1 MNLVRLNIFNVIII
15 IIFWVTT
22 AFFSQFAAKLVV
34 FFSFLLLLYKN
45 QVKYL
50 IISYFMILLLSDSRF
65 EVLKFASEIKPFIAI
80 LFYIICLL
88 IFQKRSLNNSVKFIY
103 PIIFFIVLS
112 FLLSSLDLIIFQK
125 SVSYIL
131 MLLLIIPFFNVIKD
145 QESNYFFKVL
155 IYCFLIILVLG
166 NILFFFN
173 DEIVLLNGRFRGLF
187 GNPNGLGI
195 FIVLFFFIFNI
206 LKNNYPKLFNE
217 KENLLITGIL
227 LLNLIFSQ
235 SRSCILS
242 IIIFYVFNFF
252 LNYSFI
258 IALISTI
265 LILLFYAIISTNLF
279 DLIRIL
285 NIQNYI
291 RVDTLQNASGRYIAW
306 GFLYDK
312 INLNFLFF
320 GNGVGSTELL
330 FKKNYAT
337 LSQLGHEGNAHN
349 SYLTICFDT
358 GFLGLLSFLY
368 FLIMNFL
375 NSNNYIKNLPILVG
389 LLLSALFESWMS
401 ASLNPFTILLMLI
414 IALISKSSNNF
425 NFEKQ
430 KK

>member
-1 MNLVRLNIFNVIII
+1 MNLVRQNVFNVFIIV
-15 IIFWVTT
+15 IFWITT

-45 QVKYL
+45 HLKYL
-50 IISYFMILLLSDSRF
+50 LISYFIILLLSDSRLD
-65 EVLKFASEIKPFIAI
+65 VLNFASEIKPLIAI
-80 LFYIICLL
+80 LFYLICFIIY
-88 IFQKRSLNNSVKFIY
+88 QKRSLNNRVKYIY
-103 PIIFFIVLS
+103 PLIFFIIISL
-112 FLLSSLDLIIFQK
+112 LLSSLDLIIFQK
-125 SVSYIL
+125 SVSYVL
-131 MLLLIIPFFNVIKD
+131 MLLLIVPFFKVIQD
-145 QESNYFFKVL
+145 QESKYFFRVL
-155 IYCFLIILVLG
+155 IYCFLIILILG
-166 NILFFFN
+166 NIIFFYSH
-173 DEIVLLNGRFRGLF
+173 ETVLLNGRFRGLF

-206 LKNNYPKLFNE
+206 LKNNYPNLFNE
-217 KENLLITGIL
+217 KENLLITGVL
-227 LLNLIFSQ
+227 LLNLLFSQ

-242 IIIFYVFNFF
+242 ILIFYVFNFF

-265 LILLFYAIISTNLF
+265 LILIFYALISTNLF

-291 RVDTLQNASGRYIAW
+291 RIDTLQNASGRYIAW
-306 GFLYDK
+306 GFLYEK
-312 INLNFLFF
+312 INFNFLFF

-330 FKKNYAT
+330 FKKKYAI
-337 LSQLGHEGNAHN
+337 LSHLGHEGNAHN

-368 FLIMNFL
+368 FIIMNFL
-375 NSNNYIKNLPILVG
+375 NSNNFIKNFPILVG

-414 IALISKSSNNF
+414 IALISQSSNKF
-425 NFEKQ
+425 NFEK
-430 KK
+430 